1 MLKVFLGWS
10 GDVSHNVALT
20 LRDWLPKVIQAVKPY
35 VSSEDIA
42 KGARWASEIAKEL
55 QTTSYGIICV
65 TKENVNSPWINF
77 EAGAL
82 SREIEK
88 SYVTPFLFG
97 LRSAEVAGPLSLF
110 QHTAYSKE
118 DVLKLLSSINERQE
132 PEIRLQPGAL
142 DEAFETYWPRLE
154 AELDRIEKEQSA
166 TPLPEKRDPTAMLE
180 ELVDMTRAL
189 KRETWSLSKSDV
201 AALKA
206 GLDAYRRR
214 FDDLTAILGTLAE
227 NMGVINGQLSSILT
241 PLPSQSGTLRAL
253 GLEQETLSAQHK
265 KQKELVRKILETRS
279 STTLRVS
286 GAGAVAA
293 SGDASTSGSED
304 GHEKGE

>member
-1 MLKVFLGWS
+1 MLKLFLGWS

-65 TKENVNSPWINF
+65 TKENVHSPWINF

-110 QHTAYSKE
+110 QHTTYARQ
-118 DVLKLLSSINERQE
+118 DVLKLLSSINDRQE
-132 PEIRLQPGAL
+132 PEVRLHTGAL
-142 DEAFETYWPRLE
+142 GEAFDTYWPRLE

-189 KRETWSLSKSDV
+189 QRETWSRSNAD
-201 AALKA
+201 AALQNNM
-206 GLDAYRRR
+206 LEQSSRMFREMVELIDARV
-214 FDDLTAILGTLAE
+214 G
-227 NMGVINGQLSSILT
+227 SIH
-241 PLPSQSGTLRAL
+241 QELRAL
-253 GLEQETLSAQHK
+253 FPPLPGQGEGLRNFAAFRDALLSPQD
-265 KQKELVRKILETRS
+265 QGKEGSLKRAARAGSMSARIAGT
-279 STTLRVS
+279 ST
-286 GAGAVAA
+286 VAA
-293 SGDASTSGSED
+293 TGSVTASGSED
-304 GHEKGE
+304 GAEKGK